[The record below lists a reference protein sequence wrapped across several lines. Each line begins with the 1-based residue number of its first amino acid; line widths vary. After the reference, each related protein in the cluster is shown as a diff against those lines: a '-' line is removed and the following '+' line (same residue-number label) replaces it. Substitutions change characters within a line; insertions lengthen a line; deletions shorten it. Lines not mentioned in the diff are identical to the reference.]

1 MSPAGRL
8 YFSLILFTLLLTF
21 QNVTLFSLKGFLK
34 RKKIN
39 LKKRIIFIL
48 IIFFNV
54 PYLIFVL
61 SRMEMASLPVFIYYV
76 YVIPFFVFQ
85 MGSLFT
91 GLVISVYSIIKSPF
105 ALIFYLIKKFKTVKN
120 KIENLKSKKNIV
132 KFNKSRRDFIAGA
145 GFLIAG
151 YAFIGSGV
159 GILRKDKFDI
169 TYQNVYPDA
178 LPAELDGF
186 SMTLVSDIHCGPY
199 MMEDTLMEYVTAI
212 NSLDSDIIC
221 IPGDI
226 TNTKENEVY
235 PFIKTFSGLKAK
247 YGVYA
252 TLGNHDYFSK
262 PDVIANAIT
271 ADTDIKMLRNDSKI
285 IYINKAPLIISGTE
299 DTRASAATVS
309 NEVYKYLSDTFTGA
323 EKMAKSGGIDYSKTK
338 KILLYH
344 KPYVFDELA
353 DKNYDLM
360 LSGHTHGGQVVF
372 AKIGNLAFSF
382 ASSVSKYV
390 QGYFSKNNFNMYVS
404 RGIGTV
410 GLPIRLNCPPEITK
424 LTLRKK

>member
-1 MSPAGRL
+1 MSPAGRIF
-8 YFSLILFTLLLTF
+8 FSLILFTLLLTF
-21 QNVTLFSLKGFLK
+21 QNVTLFSLRGFLK
-34 RKKIN
+34 RKNIN
-39 LKKRIIFIL
+39 FRKRIMLFLIFL
-48 IIFFNV
+48 FNV
-54 PYLIFVL
+54 PYLIFIL

-76 YVIPFFVFQ
+76 YVIPFFVYQ

-105 ALIFYLIKKFKTVKN
+105 ALIYYLIKKFKAARN
-120 KIENLKSKKNIV
+120 KIENLKSKKNVV

-145 GFLIAG
+145 GFFIAG

-169 TYQNVYPDA
+169 TYQDVYPDA

-199 MMEDTLMEYVTAI
+199 MQEDTLMEYVSAI
-212 NSLDSDIIC
+212 NSLGSDIIC

-235 PFIKTFSGLKAK
+235 PFVNSFSGLKAK
-247 YGVYA
+247 HGVYA

-262 PDVIANAIT
+262 PDIIANAIS

-285 IYINKAPLIISGTE
+285 IFVNNTPLIISGTE
-299 DTRASAATVS
+299 DTRASAGTV
-309 NEVYKYLSDTFTGA
+309 NKDVYKYLDDTFTGA
-323 EKMAKSGGIDYSKTK
+323 ENMAKSGGIDFSKTK

-344 KPYVFDELA
+344 KPYVFDDLTE
-353 DKNYDLM
+353 KNYDLM

-372 AKIGNLAFSF
+372 AKIGNTAFSF

-424 LTLRKK
+424 LIFRKK

>member
-1 MSPAGRL
+1 MSPAGRIF
-8 YFSLILFTLLLTF
+8 FSLILFTLLLTF
-21 QNVTLFSLKGFLK
+21 QNVTLFSLRGFLK
-34 RKKIN
+34 RKNIN
-39 LKKRIIFIL
+39 FRKRIILFL
-48 IIFFNV
+48 IFLFNV
-54 PYLIFVL
+54 PYLIFIL

-76 YVIPFFVFQ
+76 YVIPFFVYQ

-105 ALIFYLIKKFKTVKN
+105 ALIYYLIKKFKAARN
-120 KIENLKSKKNIV
+120 KIENLKSKKNVV

-145 GFLIAG
+145 GFFIAG

-169 TYQNVYPDA
+169 TYQDVYPDA
-178 LPAELDGF
+178 LPAGLDGF

-199 MMEDTLMEYVTAI
+199 MQEDTLMEYVSAI
-212 NSLDSDIIC
+212 NSLGSDIIC

-235 PFIKTFSGLKAK
+235 PFVKTFSGLEAK
-247 YGVYA
+247 HGVYA

-262 PDVIANAIT
+262 PDIIANAIS

-285 IYINKAPLIISGTE
+285 IFVNNTPLIISGTE
-299 DTRASAATVS
+299 DTRASAGTV
-309 NEVYKYLSDTFTGA
+309 NKDVYKYLDDTFTGA
-323 EKMAKSGGIDYSKTK
+323 ENMAKSGGIDFSKTK

-344 KPYVFDELA
+344 KPYVFDDLTE
-353 DKNYDLM
+353 KNYDLM

-372 AKIGNLAFSF
+372 AKIGNTAFSF

-424 LTLRKK
+424 LIFRKK